1 VKAVLTLE
9 AAKTP
14 PDREAVLRSQGIPEH
29 TEPRDRVL
37 QLVDRALDLYAAL
50 TDPRAIYQELPQTEF
65 EAIYHGEGL
74 NEHPTPLEEIVPG
87 AERLALFVVTL
98 GDAVSREI
106 TGLFRTNDPALGYML
121 DAIASERADRAAEL
135 VGEHFLSRLVE
146 DRSPQPATRVLAYSP
161 GYCGWHIT
169 GQRKLFDFL
178 RPEEIGVRLNASCLM
193 QPLKSVSGVLVA
205 GAREIHSFNNDYDFC
220 DNCTT
225 HQCRERIASLA
236 DGETARGR
244 TGERGWTS

>member
-1 VKAVLTLE
+1 MRAVLTLE

-14 PDREAVLRSQGIPEH
+14 PDRGTVLRSQGIPAH
-29 TEPRDRVL
+29 VEPRDRVL
-37 QLVDRALDLYAAL
+37 RLVDRALESYAAL
-50 TDPRAIYQELPQTEF
+50 TDPRALYAEIALGEF
-65 EAIYHGEGL
+65 QAIYRGEGL
-74 NEHPTPLEEIVPG
+74 NERYTPVEEIVPR

-106 TGLFRTNDPALGYML
+106 TELFRKNDPALGTML

-135 VGEHFLSRLVE
+135 LGEHFSNQLAEGALPE
-146 DRSPQPATRVLAYSP
+146 RSTRVLAYSP

-178 RPEEIGVRLNASCLM
+178 RPEEIGVTLNASCLM
-193 QPLKSVSGVLVA
+193 QPLKSISGVLVA
-205 GAREIHSFNNDYDFC
+205 GGREIHHFENDYGFC
-220 DNCTT
+220 DTCTT

-236 DGETARGR
+236 DGETPRER
-244 TGERGWTS
+244 TGGRGWTS